1 MDVFIMH
8 WIAQPETILSK
19 ILCEVYIWL
28 FDVFDFFVLL
38 MLKKI
43 IHFAVLGGLTNTDS
57 RLKIK

>member
-1 MDVFIMH
+1 MEVFIMH

-38 MLKKI
+38 MLKKS
-43 IHFAVLGGLTNTDS
+43 FTS
-57 RLKIK
+57 QF